1 MGIALFH
8 KLCGKRTKAPR
19 GWWWA
24 IALSVL
30 IMLTACAP
38 TPPAPIAP
46 PPPPPPPPVLE
57 RLTPEAYPRFE
68 DQFDYENLGAAI
80 EMSLVYLKRL
90 PPGKEVRLGQD
101 VYNVAHLIAS
111 LEAFAALTAAHPST
125 ERLNSSLAS
134 DYLVYRAAGRQPSG
148 KVIYTGY
155 YEPLLN
161 GSRTPSAEYSVPVH
175 SRPGDLVDIDLSLF
189 ASDLQGRRIVG
200 RVTGR
205 TVVPYPDRRGIR
217 HEQDFNT
224 IAPPIAWLNDEI
236 DLFILQIQGS
246 GRVQLDSGE
255 QILVQF
261 DGSNGHPYGSVGRYL
276 IDTGKIT
283 AEAMSMQAIR
293 TYLRRNPAEREPILD
308 HNPRYIF
315 FKEGS
320 GAPRGA
326 LDVPLTPMRSMA
338 VDRNIFPSAALG
350 FITTSLPRV
359 DENGAVTEWFE
370 YRGFALAQD
379 AGSAIKGPGRVD
391 LFWGYGPQAEAA
403 AGRLKNPG
411 QLYFLVLKQPIQ

>member
-1 MGIALFH
+1 MMSIALFY
-8 KLCGKRTKAPR
+8 KLCGRRTKAQR
-19 GWWWA
+19 RQLWA
-24 IALSVL
+24 ITLSALIL
-30 IMLTACAP
+30 LTACAP
-38 TPPAPIAP
+38 TPMP
-46 PPPPPPPPVLE
+46 PLPPLPPPPVLE

-68 DQFDYENLGAAI
+68 DQFDYENLGAAV

-90 PPGKEVRLGQD
+90 PPEKEFRLGED
-101 VYNVAHLIAS
+101 TYTAAHLIAS
-111 LEAFAALTAAHPST
+111 LEAFAALAAARPSA
-125 ERLNSSLAS
+125 EQFNRAIAS
-134 DYLVYRAAGRQPSG
+134 DYLVYRAAGGQPGG

-161 GSRTPSAEYSVPVH
+161 GSRTPSAEYSIPVH
-175 SRPGDLVDIDLSLF
+175 SRPVDLVDIDLSLF
-189 ASDLQGRRIVG
+189 SPDLQGRRIVG
-200 RVTGR
+200 RITGR
-205 TVVPYPDRRGIR
+205 TVVPYPDRGGIR

-224 IAPPIAWLNDEI
+224 IAPPIAWLRDEI

-246 GRVQLDSGE
+246 GRVQLDTGE
-255 QILVQF
+255 QVLVQF
-261 DGSNGHPYGSVGRYL
+261 DGSNGHPYGSVGRLL
-276 IDTGKIT
+276 IDSGKIS
-283 AEAMSMQAIR
+283 ADAMSMQAIR

-315 FKEGS
+315 FKEGT

-338 VDRNIFPSAALG
+338 VDRRIFPSAALG
-350 FITTSLPRV
+350 FIATSLPRV
-359 DENGAVTEWFE
+359 DEKGAVTEWFE

-411 QLYFLVLKQPIQ
+411 QLYFLVLRPPKQ